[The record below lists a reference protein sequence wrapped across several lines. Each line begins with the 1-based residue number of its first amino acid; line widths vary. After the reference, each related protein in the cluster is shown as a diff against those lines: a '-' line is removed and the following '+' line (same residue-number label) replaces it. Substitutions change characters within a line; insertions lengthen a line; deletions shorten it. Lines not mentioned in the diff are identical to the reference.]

1 VDAYLASCLKEYS
14 RGYFQRLIDMGHV
27 LVNSQKTASSCR
39 LKEGDEIEIII
50 VNKENKIKPENI
62 PLEIVYEDKDII
74 VVNKRPGLVVHPA
87 CGHPEGTLVNALAG
101 HFKGKFVPYLV
112 HRLDKDTSGVM
123 VVAKNEKVKASLV
136 KQFQNR
142 TISKE
147 YIAAVGG
154 NVSENEGRI
163 EAPLGRSHQDR
174 RKIVVG
180 PLAKKMAITEFKVLS
195 RHSGYTVVAAHPITG
210 RTHQIR
216 SHFAFIG
223 HPVLGDETYGG
234 PLKIGEK
241 SFERQFLHAHKLS
254 FTHPSKAKKV
264 EFSAK
269 LPKDMAWLSKKH

>member
-1 VDAYLASCLKEYS
+1 MMQGRHPRAFRLFPLSKLFYLSFLQGKMKDKIILKVETAGTRVDAYLASCLKEYS

-74 VVNKRPGLVVHPA
+74 VVNTRPGLVVHPA

-223 HPVLGDETYGG
+223 HPVLGDET
-234 PLKIGEK
+234 
-241 SFERQFLHAHKLS
+241 
-254 FTHPSKAKKV
+254 
-264 EFSAK
+264 
-269 LPKDMAWLSKKH
+269 